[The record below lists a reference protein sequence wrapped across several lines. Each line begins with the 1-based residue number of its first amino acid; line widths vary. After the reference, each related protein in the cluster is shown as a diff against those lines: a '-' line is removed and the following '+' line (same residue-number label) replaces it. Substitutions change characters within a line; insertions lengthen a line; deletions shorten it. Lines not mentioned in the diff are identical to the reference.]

1 MSFVFK
7 FFKKLFLMREQIFF
21 LLQKKIYK
29 KFLVVIILLA
39 FVTLFEILT
48 LSLIFPIVSTFMQT
62 KSLISNFITSSF
74 PSSFALLNPDKQLHI
89 LLSIFIFFFIIK
101 NIINIFLIHFKNYL
115 AFEIFKFVSN
125 QMYISYIQQP
135 YIFFLNFNSS
145 AAIRNFQSEI
155 PMFSRLVFSIINLIQ
170 DIVLTCSIISFLFFI
185 NFLATSLIIIAIT
198 FVGLVYFFSIKNLL
212 KKWAQSRIF
221 YENLKIKNILES
233 FQGIREIKIFQAQN
247 NILNLFNY
255 NNSAASSNTRKERT
269 LAEIPKIFF
278 EVLILFIFIL
288 IFFFLIKF
296 GYSSSEIVLLL
307 SVYFFSAIRIMPCMN
322 RIINSSQ
329 NIKFCLPSM
338 DIIYKECQKLNKSES
353 DRNSDSSKLNFN
365 NEIKLDNVSFQ
376 YPKNDFFILK
386 NINLK
391 IKKNSITGIF
401 GKSGNGKTT
410 LVNIITGLL
419 NPSSGFIYCD
429 SADISQKKSSWQKL
443 LSYVPQNV
451 YLYDDTIENNIKFKI
466 FEEKKEFN
474 KSNFTE
480 MQQDVFLKKAID
492 LAGLSTFIDSL
503 ENGLQST
510 TGELSAKISG
520 GQKQRIGIA
529 RAIYKNTEILIL
541 DEATNSL
548 DSKAEDEILNQL
560 YNFKN
565 KLTIIIISHNKDN
578 FRICDQIFELKNGFL
593 YESK

>member
-1 MSFVFK
+1 MSFEFK
-7 FFKKLFLMREQIFF
+7 FFKKLFSMREQIFF

-29 KFLVVIILLA
+29 KFFVVIILLS

-48 LSLIFPIVSTFMQT
+48 LSIIFPIVSTFMQT

-74 PSSFALLNPDKQLHI
+74 PTSFATLNPDKQLHI
-89 LLSIFIFFFIIK
+89 LLSIFIFFFILK
-101 NIINIFLIHFKNYL
+101 NIINIFLIYFKNYL
-115 AFEIFKFVSN
+115 AYEIFKSVSN
-125 QMYISYIQQP
+125 QMYISYIHQP

-170 DIVLTCSIISFLFFI
+170 DIVLTCSIIGFLFFI
-185 NFLATSLIIIAIT
+185 NFLATSLIIIAIS
-198 FVGLVYFFSIKNLL
+198 FVGLLYFFSIKNLL
-212 KKWAQSRIF
+212 KKWAKSRIF

-288 IFFFLIKF
+288 IFIFLIKF

-307 SVYFFSAIRIMPCMN
+307 SVYFFSAIRIMPCIN

-353 DRNSDSSKLNFN
+353 DRNLDSSKLNFN

-492 LAGLSTFIDSL
+492 LAGLSSFIDSL

-529 RAIYKNTEILIL
+529 RAIYKNSKILIL

-548 DSKAEDEILNQL
+548 DRSAEDEILNQL
-560 YNFKN
+560 YNLKN

>member
-62 KSLISNFITSSF
+62 KSLIFNFITSSF